1 VFISQMRRRIVIAVA
16 VVTAVVA
23 GATTFASGATTSG
36 VTVHDG
42 NDTPVLLDLQK
53 VVLTPSKTRV
63 EAKISTYEAWG
74 TPVLLGDASS
84 APGSFCVLIWT
95 AKVTDGPASFDV
107 CATVRAGGGSLTASV
122 FAERSG
128 GGTLRRVAGAS
139 VSRPSTRTISI
150 RFDLA
155 DVGTPKSLRF
165 AVEAAQQAGCPGPRG
180 CVDRAPNGARKTRLT
195 LG

>member
-1 VFISQMRRRIVIAVA
+1 
-16 VVTAVVA
+16 
-23 GATTFASGATTSG
+23 
-36 VTVHDG
+36 VHDG
-42 NDTPVLLDLQK
+42 DDTPVLLDIKQA
-53 VVLTPSKTRV
+53 VLTPGKTRI

-74 TPVLLGDASS
+74 VPVLLGDSSS
-84 APGSFCVLIWT
+84 APGSLCVLIWT
-95 AKVTDGPASFDV
+95 GRTTDGPASFDV
-107 CATVRAGGGSLTASV
+107 CATARAGGNSLTASV

-139 VSRPSTRTISI
+139 VSRPNTHSVSI
-150 RFDLA
+150 RFDSA
-155 DVGTPKSLRF
+155 DIGKPKSLRF